1 MDQFRRV
8 SYIDSMYFITVIVK
22 KVQGLVAPPG
32 VFCSSRWIEARCPL
46 QTRSCT
52 PRWTTTHAPSVPPSV
67 SPIHGVLVARTQS
80 NRLAKQSEIE
90 RILLSHRYYR
100 SSILCIALDYY
111 KDNKQA
117 SKQVSKSV
125 SKTQLTQVAVR
136 RGPTTQ
142 QKESLKWLPKLT
154 IGQVRLFYVR
164 RQTVPKPRCCRSECS
179 IAKRTLCASDDQ
191 CSSVGRTQL

>member
-22 KVQGLVAPPG
+22 KMQGLVAPPG
-32 VFCSSRWIEARCPL
+32 VFCSSRWIEERCPL

-100 SSILCIALDYY
+100 SSILCITLDYY

-117 SKQVSKSV
+117 SK
-125 SKTQLTQVAVR
+125 
-136 RGPTTQ
+136 
-142 QKESLKWLPKLT
+142 
-154 IGQVRLFYVR
+154 
-164 RQTVPKPRCCRSECS
+164 
-179 IAKRTLCASDDQ
+179 
-191 CSSVGRTQL
+191 